1 MDGRNP
7 LFYLSKDLRT
17 YAESELNKP
26 MLIVIN
32 KCNFLTTKQRRQ
44 WHTYLT
50 QNNIQHVFFS
60 AYTEKQKIDNA
71 AQQERKKLQ
80 QQYHNDPRLHNDGD
94 DPKEQ
99 EEEDDDAITE

>member
-32 KCNFLTTKQRRQ
+32 KRNFLTTKQRRQ

-50 QNNIQHVFFS
+50 QNNIQHVFF
-60 AYTEKQKIDNA
+60 QPI
-71 AQQERKKLQ
+71 RKNK
-80 QQYHNDPRLHNDGD
+80 
-94 DPKEQ
+94 K
-99 EEEDDDAITE
+99 